1 MARLRV
7 VYVVLMLAGCALA
20 QRRVTPAGGCTT
32 VADTLLSGDIDAVT
46 DTFGWQARAPVPTSP
61 SGKKVKAGGWL
72 AYDDSMKLVYGARGN
87 KTGDFY
93 AYITSGDSWYP
104 RAFIP
109 LGSEGKLPKDG
120 AAGFSDGNGV
130 LYATKGNNTLGF
142 WKYDAATDVWTQ
154 EADVPFGPSGKKVRG
169 GTDLVV
175 TDSGGVKYVYLLKG
189 FKNEFYKY
197 SPIANT
203 WQQMPD
209 APIGAH
215 IKWDKG
221 SWLAYD
227 LQHTV
232 FAHKAKYHELYSFNT
247 LTDSWNPTPLR
258 GMPLVGSGGRRRKS
272 KDGGCA
278 TYHDSAIYALKG
290 GNTQEFW
297 KYSIWRDTWFEKE
310 SIPKGAPKPKK
321 VGAGADITTMP
332 TTGDMPGQPAELPAL
347 TGNGTNNFWFYSTP
361 GGAGPPMG
369 DASNRD
375 GVVAEKRRLDEP
387 FLTLVPNP
395 LSGGFVTLRYSLPG
409 PGVAVARV
417 YDVTGRPVLPAA
429 LITDRDGTAL
439 LDLRSLDAGVY
450 LLKVEGT
457 SFATVRKLVIDR

>member
-1 MARLRV
+1 MKRLRV
-7 VYVVLMLAGCALA
+7 VCVVLMLVGCALA
-20 QRRVTPAGGCTT
+20 QNRVAPAGGCTT
-32 VADTLLSGDIDAVT
+32 VADKLLSGDVDTVT
-46 DTFGWQARAPVPTSP
+46 DTSGWQARAPMPTSP

-142 WKYDAATDVWTQ
+142 WKYDATTDVWTQ

-189 FKNEFYKY
+189 FRNEFYKY

-227 LQHTV
+227 LQHTI
-232 FAHKAKYHELYSFNT
+232 FAHKARFHEFYSFNT
-247 LTDSWNPTPLR
+247 LTDSWNSTPLR
-258 GMPLVGSGGRRRKS
+258 GMPLVGSVGSSKKS

-278 TYHDSAIYALKG
+278 TYHNTAVYALKG
-290 GNTQEFW
+290 GDTQEFW
-297 KYSIWRDTWFEKE
+297 KYIIAADSWTELEMVPRGT
-310 SIPKGAPKPKK
+310 PRPKK
-321 VGAGADITTMP
+321 VGSGADITTMP
-332 TTGDMPGQPAELPAL
+332 PASDRPGVPAEFPAL
-347 TGNGTNNFWFYSTP
+347 SGNNSNGFWIYHSP
-361 GGAGPPMG
+361 GDGPRMG
-369 DASNRD
+369 SAPNRD
-375 GVVAEKRRLDEP
+375 GVAADRRLDEP
-387 FLTLVPNP
+387 FLTFTPNP
-395 LSGGFVTLRYSLPG
+395 LSGRFVTLRYSLPG
-409 PGVAVARV
+409 SGPAMARV
-417 YDVTGRPVLPAA
+417 YNVAGCPVLPAA
-429 LITDRDGTAL
+429 PIANRDGTAL
-439 LDLRSLDAGVY
+439 LDLRSLNAGVY
-450 LLKVEGT
+450 LLAVEGSGFT
-457 SFATVRKLVIDR
+457 TVRKLVIDR